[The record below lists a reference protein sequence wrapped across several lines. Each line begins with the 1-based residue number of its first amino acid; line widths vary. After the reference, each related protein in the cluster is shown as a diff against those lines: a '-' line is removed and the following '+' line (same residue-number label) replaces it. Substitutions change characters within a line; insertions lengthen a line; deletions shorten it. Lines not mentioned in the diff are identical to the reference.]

1 MEIKF
6 CFRSHSGQQELK
18 KTTKRDFLLLKIKS
32 LGTKVYG
39 VRKTLEI
46 MSNVNIRKITERKT
60 GDSRE
65 TVIVFLGYYNYNY
78 NLKHLIRLKLV
89 ISVNNLE

>member
-6 CFRSHSGQQELK
+6 CFRSYSGQQELK

-32 LGTKVYG
+32 LGIKVHG

-46 MSNVNIRKITERKT
+46 RSNVNIKKNNGKKNRRFSRNSSLSSSAIIITIT
-60 GDSRE
+60 
-65 TVIVFLGYYNYNY
+65 I
-78 NLKHLIRLKLV
+78 
-89 ISVNNLE
+89 